1 MKNQSSPKHSKLTFV
16 RNFLKN
22 ISANISIHSP
32 LPDKPGHFWYRKD
45 EGFIVLKREEMEEYK
60 STREKLVQ
68 EFCKKEDLSEPA
80 VDSALKTAVFECVDI
95 RKRRDTDLDV
105 RLDKAIEKLWKF
117 LNLPPEQ
124 YECYIKVGG
133 LDTAS
138 LPVGFGYV
146 RFVVFNTHQLRKLK
160 KPFRMK
166 HPVDISDKLDAI
178 DTAFKPLLKK
188 PSRNCKSKRAR

>member
-1 MKNQSSPKHSKLTFV
+1 
-16 RNFLKN
+16 
-22 ISANISIHSP
+22 
-32 LPDKPGHFWYRKD
+32 
-45 EGFIVLKREEMEEYK
+45 MEEYK

-105 RLDKAIEKLWKF
+105 RLGKAIEKLWKF

-166 HPVDISDKLDAI
+166 HPVDISDKLYAI
-178 DTAFKPLLKK
+178 DTAFKPLLKSPVAIVKVNARDKQAAKVLAERRGPCHYRMLEFLLGHHTRQLYK
-188 PSRNCKSKRAR
+188 PVPSHRTKIKQY